1 MGQVCAVC
9 MGPLTFQEDCEEE
22 LDSSD
27 DEQLGLWTA
36 ALTSP
41 HITHRGTR
49 RLMKRRISMA
59 TRRWPS
65 ESRVQRGACSSIG
78 LVEGDSGNSDGSS
91 GHISP
96 PSDSEHSEPDMT
108 YQDYS
113 EQHHSEPS
121 DHDYDHN
128 PNLTLSLSVV
138 CVSGGL
144 ETQGFESDTSDSDAS
159 FHSVTSGRI
168 NHSQDGSL
176 RTVTVHSLDHNS
188 QPQLSQGSS

>member
-1 MGQVCAVC
+1 MNGYTVSSASRVWAR
-9 MGPLTFQEDCEEE
+9 
-22 LDSSD
+22 DSSD

-41 HITHRGTR
+41 HITQRGTR

-59 TRRWPS
+59 MWRRPS

-78 LVEGDSGNSDGSS
+78 LVEGDSGDSS

-113 EQHHSEPS
+113 QQDHSEPS
-121 DHDYDHN
+121 DHDYNHN
-128 PNLTLSLSVV
+128 PNSTLSLSAV
-138 CVSGGL
+138 CVTVGL
-144 ETQGFESDTSDSDAS
+144 ETQGCKSDTSYSDAS
-159 FHSVTSGRI
+159 FHSITSGRI
-168 NHSQDGSL
+168 DHSQSL

-188 QPQLSQGSS
+188 QPQLSQG